1 MAKKLKIK
9 GIINPLERSVKFIQ
23 SFNDCAEEKTIYF
36 ESLDEWNSINLLDG
50 RVADIHFHSYD
61 PEINSVWVA
70 LYEVI
75 NGEIDYNKVI
85 KVNLSL
91 KKITC
96 QSWHDKKNI
105 KK

>member
-23 SFNDCAEEKTIYF
+23 SFNDCTEEKTIYF

-50 RVADIHFHSYD
+50 RVADIHFHSFED
-61 PEINSVWVA
+61 DNDVLFIG

-91 KKITC
+91 KKIVIC
-96 QSWHDKKNI
+96 NHFKKII
-105 KK
+105 KL